1 MPREEMKSRLGLAP
15 AAFGP
20 VLAEFVKDGLL
31 AERNGELALPDH
43 RVEIEPATG
52 GPASRLLE
60 LLGARPFAPPS
71 LPEAMREAGASAEV
85 VRALAHK
92 GDLVRL
98 SEDVA
103 FTRAAFDAAL
113 EQVRAAVARDG
124 TVTVASLRDRME
136 ASRRPILALLE
147 YLDAQRITRRVG
159 DARVLR

>member
-1 MPREEMKSRLGLAP
+1 
-15 AAFGP
+15 
-20 VLAEFVKDGLL
+20 
-31 AERNGELALPDH
+31 
-43 RVEIEPATG
+43 
-52 GPASRLLE
+52 
-60 LLGARPFAPPS
+60 
-71 LPEAMREAGASAEV
+71 MREAGASAEV

-98 SEDVA
+98 SVDVA
-103 FTRAAFDAAL
+103 FTRAAYDAAL